1 MYDRLKKFGKW
12 GELHEE
18 SELLAMDAER
28 LRRTNPSKA
37 REVSLKAAKIEEE
50 SLGHIPWE
58 KPVEMYEAI
67 VVSAA
72 VLYFKGGDYTG
83 AQRVLDNYSEKVT
96 MPHPKMRLE
105 EVVEA
110 LTKMN

>member
-1 MYDRLKKFGKW
+1 MYGRLKKFGKW

-28 LRRTNPSKA
+28 LRRTSPSRA
-37 REVSLKAAKIEEE
+37 REVSLQAAKIEEE
-50 SLGHIPWE
+50 CLGHIPWE
-58 KPVEMYEAI
+58 RPVEVYEAI

-72 VLYFKGGDYTG
+72 VLYFKGGDYTS

-96 MPHPKMRLE
+96 MPHPKMRLD

>member
-1 MYDRLKKFGKW
+1 MYGRLKQFGKW

-18 SELLAMDAER
+18 SELIVLEAER
-28 LRRTNPSKA
+28 LRRTDPKGA
-37 REVSLKAAKIEEE
+37 RKISLEAARIEEE
-50 SLGHIPWE
+50 CLGYIPWE

-72 VLYFKGGDYTG
+72 VLYFKGGDYAGT
-83 AQRVLDNYSEKVT
+83 QKVLDNYSEKVT
-96 MPHPKMRLE
+96 NPYPKMRLN

-110 LTKMN
+110 LMKMN